1 VTRTVTVAAQKNVR
15 VEIDMPARKGAS
27 QAVASTEAS
36 GSPTETP
43 PAPRS
48 GAEPATSVSTEAPAA
63 AHPGRA
69 GRITG
74 IALAGVG
81 VGLDVAGLILRS
93 SASSK
98 MNAIQSEALT
108 GATFDTQYSNWQTY
122 DHASVALLIAG
133 TAAIAAGAA
142 VYVFN
147 LDHGG
152 SAESAGAQVSMGF
165 VPGTGGGSLHLGGR
179 F

>member
-27 QAVASTEAS
+27 QGGALAGTS
-36 GSPTETP
+36 GSLAAVP
-43 PAPRS
+43 PAPAA
-48 GAEPATSVSTEAPAA
+48 AEPAASVVSTEAPAA

-98 MNAIQSEALT
+98 MSAIQSEAAT

-122 DHASVALLIAG
+122 DHAGVALLIAG

-142 VYVFN
+142 VYVIN

-152 SAESAGAQVSMGF
+152 SSEAAGAQVSMGF
-165 VPGTGGGSLHLGGR
+165 VPGTGGGTLHLGGR